1 MGEYL
6 NLRVI
11 LRVVSSEIESMP
23 WVPHRIERVFQEV
36 LCVNRFK
43 QGLVPANV
51 FAAVIIV
58 VVVVVVIVISRP
70 RV

>member
-23 WVPHRIERVFQEV
+23 WVPHRIESFPGGAMCEPLQTRP
-36 LCVNRFK
+36 
-43 QGLVPANV
+43 GAANV

-58 VVVVVVIVISRP
+58 VVVVVVIVISQP

>member
-6 NLRVI
+6 NLSVI

-43 QGLVPANV
+43 QGLVPQMC
-51 FAAVIIV
+51 
-58 VVVVVVIVISRP
+58 SLLLLLWLSLLWSL
-70 RV
+70 